1 MRPSLTLF
9 LASTLLLAASNAASA
24 QLKTPQ
30 ESPAAKTSLDVGT
43 TTIEVVYH
51 RPALRGRDLAEDLA
65 RIGGGVWRLGA
76 NAATTISFTD
86 PVTIAGKEVPAGKY
100 ALFAKPGREQWTLV
114 LNRNPDQWGAY
125 YHEPRQDQLSF
136 EAKVAAVPKREWFSI
151 ALEPKNDRA
160 ATVSIEWDTVQVAFD
175 VAVDVDRIVA
185 QQIEKTL
192 ATLGPKDWDTRL
204 VIVKRWVGRNER
216 LEEALALIEQA
227 VAIQPMFWTLE
238 WNARTLHAL
247 GEMEPAIPLLERAIA
262 DAKGKTPQ
270 GYVDALVK
278 LLDDWQQGEVPR

>member
-1 MRPSLTLF
+1 MRQSLTLF
-9 LASTLLLAASNAASA
+9 LASIHLLAAPTAASA

-30 ESPAAKTSLDVGT
+30 ESPAAKTCLDVGT

-51 RPALRGRDLAEDLA
+51 RPALRGRELAKDLAQ
-65 RIGGGVWRLGA
+65 IGGVWRLGA

-100 ALFAKPGREQWTLV
+100 ALFAMPGRERWTLV

-136 EAKVAAVPKREWFSI
+136 EAKVAAVPKREWF
-151 ALEPKNDRA
+151 
-160 ATVSIEWDTVQVAFD
+160 
-175 VAVDVDRIVA
+175 VDRIVA

-192 ATLGPKDWDTRL
+192 A
-204 VIVKRWVGRNER
+204 
-216 LEEALALIEQA
+216 LIEQA
-227 VAIQPMFWTLE
+227 VTIQPMFWSLE

-247 GEMEPAIPLLERAIA
+247 GETEPAIPLLERAIE

-270 GYVDALVK
+270 GYVDNLAK
-278 LLDDWQQGEVPR
+278 LLDDWQKGEVPR